1 MLANSV
7 IKLLFFDLLL
17 TWKKGKSAE
26 NLRVCVHSILY
37 SFKKRE
43 KFLQVL
49 VVAVESGLLLMC
61 PVLSVWRQRLLL
73 VNSVCCF
80 YTSRSR
86 PHAFCLSPRSKRLV
100 LSFLLLFPQLRPCV
114 CLWCIV
120 VGVSTCDPAR
130 LKKAVLCVCFVVFI
144 ILCWS

>member
-37 SFKKRE
+37 SFKNRE

-61 PVLSVWRQRLLL
+61 PVLSV
-73 VNSVCCF
+73 
-80 YTSRSR
+80 
-86 PHAFCLSPRSKRLV
+86 
-100 LSFLLLFPQLRPCV
+100 
-114 CLWCIV
+114 
-120 VGVSTCDPAR
+120 
-130 LKKAVLCVCFVVFI
+130 
-144 ILCWS
+144 